1 MTQRVRGAILLSI
14 FLGLC
19 LLALQ
24 SFADDTQVVAQT
36 DGTLMKA
43 VQQQDKK
50 ELDALLDQDFT
61 WTTSA
66 GKTLN
71 RSDVLSHL
79 AELAANENTSAE
91 MQQHLYG
98 DVALVT
104 AVHDRVHAARFWVK
118 RKGGWRIL
126 IYHEAT
132 LVDKSEPSKSHT
144 EGCENPCKTLPYT
157 PKNDKEKQIILS
169 WQALETAVTN
179 HDSAGWA
186 PHIAD
191 EFMLVNSNNDHVL
204 TKADRMAIL
213 DKQKQSGAGSAP
225 VPLLSAEMF
234 DFGDAV
240 IMRAQHQRG
249 GEKPIH
255 VSRIWIKRD
264 GKWIMAFSEQTIVQ

>member
-1 MTQRVRGAILLSI
+1 MTQRIRRTAFLAI
-14 FLGLC
+14 FLGVSF
-19 LLALQ
+19 LA
-24 SFADDTQVVAQT
+24 FADDPQLIAQADRT
-36 DGTLMKA
+36 FVKA
-43 VQQQDKK
+43 VQQQDAK
-50 ELDALLDQDFT
+50 ELGALLDQDFT

-71 RSDVLSHL
+71 RSDVLAHFP
-79 AELAANENTSAE
+79 ELAGNETASADTP
-91 MQQHLYG
+91 HLYG
-98 DVALVT
+98 DVAVVT
-104 AVHDRVHAARFWVK
+104 AVHDRAHAARFWVK
-118 RKGGWRIL
+118 RDGGWRLL

-132 LVDKSEPSKSHT
+132 LVEKTEPAKPHAG
-144 EGCENPCKTLPYT
+144 GCENPCQTLPYT
-157 PKNDKEKQIILS
+157 PKNDAEKQIILS

-191 EFMLVNSNNDHVL
+191 EFLLVNSNNDHVL

-234 DFGDAV
+234 DFGDTA

-249 GEKPIH
+249 DEKPIH

-264 GKWIMAFSEQTIVQ
+264 GKWIMAFSEQTVVQ